1 MPSTTRPRFPVVR
14 LPLYLPSCEG
24 LGQIEAEGASGDQVR
39 LHRFM
44 GGCSF
49 RAGFLD
55 GRELSPMSLDQAT
68 VARIARLARIHIP
81 EGEQAELA
89 VELSRILGWIEQLG
103 EVDTDD
109 VEPLRSVM

>member
-1 MPSTTRPRFPVVR
+1 
-14 LPLYLPSCEG
+14 
-24 LGQIEAEGASGDQVR
+24 
-39 LHRFM
+39 
-44 GGCSF
+44 
-49 RAGFLD
+49 
-55 GRELSPMSLDQAT
+55 MSLDQAT

-109 VEPLRSVM
+109 VEPLRSVMELDRNWRVDAVTDGDCRDDVLANAPAEHEGCFVVPKVIE